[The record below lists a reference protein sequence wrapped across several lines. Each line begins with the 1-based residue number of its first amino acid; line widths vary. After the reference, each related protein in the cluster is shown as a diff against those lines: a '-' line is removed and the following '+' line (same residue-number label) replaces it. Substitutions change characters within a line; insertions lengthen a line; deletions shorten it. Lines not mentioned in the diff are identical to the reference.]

1 MGFWNALST
10 SAVSDVAG
18 DLIVRDLLSVGSSK
32 PMGYLPL
39 ECICKYGYD
48 ADRLALRLR
57 QKGLRVVSYA
67 DGECNIDSGALVVYC
82 PISLQAILHKHK
94 GILDKYRWPTNMQ
107 DFVNKVHCDWSVCIN
122 QQPELY
128 RLIGK
133 AFGDRRFVNVLGE

>member
-10 SAVSDVAG
+10 SAVSDVTE
-18 DLIVRDLLSVGSSK
+18 DLIVQDILSVGSSK

-39 ECICKYGYD
+39 KCIHNYGYD
-48 ADRLALRLR
+48 VDRLASHLR
-57 QKGLRVVSYA
+57 QKGLHVVSYA
-67 DGECNIDSGALVVYC
+67 DGECKIDSGALVVYC
-82 PISLQAILHKHK
+82 PISLQAVLHKHK
-94 GILDKYRWPTNMQ
+94 GILDKYHWPINTQ
-107 DFVNKVHCDWSVCIN
+107 DFARKVHCDETVDID